1 MVVDEAVDHLWEPEN
16 LKTKIQMVIPPWNNG
31 PAIWRIFC
39 PFFYWFAARFLKNQE
54 QKVSYI
60 AMKN

>member
-31 PAIWRIFC
+31 LAKRGIFF
-39 PFFYWFAARFLKNQE
+39 PFFYWFAAHFLKNQE
-54 QKVSYI
+54 Q
-60 AMKN
+60 